1 LTYGNSKEY
10 IRELEE
16 LTKTPEGI
24 EMLNKYARIIYSTK
38 L

>member
-1 LTYGNSKEY
+1 VK
-10 IRELEE
+10 ELEE

-24 EMLNKYARIIYSTK
+24 ALLNRYAKAIYSTK